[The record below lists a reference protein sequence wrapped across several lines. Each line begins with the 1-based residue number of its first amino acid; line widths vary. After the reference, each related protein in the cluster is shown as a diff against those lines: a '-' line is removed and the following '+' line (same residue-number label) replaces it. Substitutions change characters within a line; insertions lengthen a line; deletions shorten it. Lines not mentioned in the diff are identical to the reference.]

1 MMASSDAQTQMT
13 SQVTSKALNKL
24 INANKEVITRCHE
37 RLGRLYWE
45 DSELEDCM
53 HHLKATIDYW
63 PKKVSNISL
72 LAQVYT
78 KLFTSTSD
86 FKHLERARETLGIML
101 KRMKVTVFSLP
112 QFPQAIYDLARV
124 YEVYGR

>member
-1 MMASSDAQTQMT
+1 MT

-86 FKHLERARETLGIML
+86 FKHLERARDTLGIML

-112 QFPQAIYDLARV
+112 QLPQAIYGLARV

>member
-86 FKHLERARETLGIML
+86 FKHLERARDTLGIML